1 MRKLVKKLI
10 FQEVKEIVSL
20 GCWLLKTVG
29 HLAVRLLWLSY
40 DVKTEKKRLSYD
52 RKTETKS
59 RIYELRWKNRKKNV
73 AFYFAFLTKF

>member
-29 HLAVRLLWLSY
+29 HLAVRLDLAKLES
-40 DVKTEKKRLSYD
+40 KN
-52 RKTETKS
+52 
-59 RIYELRWKNRKKNV
+59 RWKRE
-73 AFYFAFLTKF
+73 FLAKIWIPDFRP